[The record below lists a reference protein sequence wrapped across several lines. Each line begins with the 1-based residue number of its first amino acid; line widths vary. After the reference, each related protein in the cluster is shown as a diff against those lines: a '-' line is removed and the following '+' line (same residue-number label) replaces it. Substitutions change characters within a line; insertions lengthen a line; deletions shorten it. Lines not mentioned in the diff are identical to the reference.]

1 MSEGREINW
10 SSQFENLIASE
21 AERARG
27 LAWIHL
33 RSEQKFSF
41 KNNII
46 AIPVIVLS
54 TLAGTASVGSS
65 SLFPEEDQKMGSI
78 AIGLISIGVGILNTI
93 SSYFSFSRRAEA
105 HRIAYLAYS
114 KLFSEIAVE
123 LSLPRHERLDP
134 DKILSELRTTM
145 SRLAETTPTPPQ
157 DVLDSFN
164 RHFKD
169 EDKTI
174 SRPFE
179 TNGLYKIKIYSEA
192 VATPKNIG
200 VSIEDVRQDTQEQ
213 GSEERGSNES
223 VRGTVGSR
231 RNSRATTRS
240 SIGQNQGGIFHR
252 ENGGSSSPSRTSP
265 KPQSQDSSTLSVS

>member
-1 MSEGREINW
+1 MSEERDIHW

-27 LAWIHL
+27 LAWIHM

-65 SLFPEEDQKMGSI
+65 SLFPEDTKLGSI
-78 AIGLISIGVGILNTI
+78 LIGLVSIGVGILNTI
-93 SSYFSFSRRAEA
+93 SSYFSFSRKAES

-123 LSLPRHERLDP
+123 LSLPRHERLQP
-134 DKILSELRTTM
+134 DKILSDLRSSM

-157 DVLDSFN
+157 DILDLFN
-164 RHFKD
+164 RRFKD

-179 TNGLYKIKIYSEA
+179 TNGLHKIKIYSEES
-192 VATPKNIG
+192 ATPLVVKINPMLESDG
-200 VSIEDVRQDTQEQ
+200 RTT
-213 GSEERGSNES
+213 SNE
-223 VRGTVGSR
+223 R
-231 RNSRATTRS
+231 
-240 SIGQNQGGIFHR
+240 SIGETR
-252 ENGGSSSPSRTSP
+252 A
-265 KPQSQDSSTLSVS
+265 DA

>member
-1 MSEGREINW
+1 MSEAREINW
-10 SSQFENLIASE
+10 SSQFESLIASE

-27 LAWIHL
+27 LAWIHM
-33 RSEQKFSF
+33 RSEQKFTF

-65 SLFPEEDQKMGSI
+65 SLFPEGDQKLGSI
-78 AIGLISIGVGILNTI
+78 IIGLVSIGVGILNTI

-123 LSLPRHERLDP
+123 LSLPRHERLEP
-134 DKILSELRTTM
+134 DKILSELRTNM

-157 DVLDSFN
+157 DVLDLFN
-164 RHFKD
+164 VHFKD
-169 EDKTI
+169 EDRSI

-179 TNGLYKIKIYSEA
+179 TNGLYKIKIYSDE
-192 VATPKNIG
+192 VATPKNITL
-200 VSIEDVRQDTQEQ
+200 SLEDVRQTQQESKEGRSLTSNRRDSSPQ
-213 GSEERGSNES
+213 RRRYSGHKNGEDIIRIQSTTEGQSTSSASGTSERVE
-223 VRGTVGSR
+223 
-231 RNSRATTRS
+231 
-240 SIGQNQGGIFHR
+240 R
-252 ENGGSSSPSRTSP
+252 ENSSH
-265 KPQSQDSSTLSVS
+265 LSIP

>member
-1 MSEGREINW
+1 MADDRDIHW

-27 LAWIHL
+27 LAWIHM
-33 RSEQKFSF
+33 RAEQKFSF

-65 SLFPEEDQKMGSI
+65 SLFPDDTKLGSI
-78 AIGLISIGVGILNTI
+78 LIGLVSIGVGILNTI
-93 SSYFSFSRRAEA
+93 SSYFSFSRKAES

-123 LSLPRHERLDP
+123 LSLPRHERLQP
-134 DKILSELRTTM
+134 DKILADLRTSM

-157 DVLDSFN
+157 DILDLFN
-164 RHFKD
+164 KKFKD

-179 TNGLYKIKIYSEA
+179 TNGLHKIKIYSEES
-192 VATPKNIG
+192 ATPSVLKINPMLEADGIT
-200 VSIEDVRQDTQEQ
+200 RT
-213 GSEERGSNES
+213 ES
-223 VRGTVGSR
+223 
-231 RNSRATTRS
+231 
-240 SIGQNQGGIFHR
+240 
-252 ENGGSSSPSRTSP
+252 
-265 KPQSQDSSTLSVS
+265 

>member
-1 MSEGREINW
+1 MTEARDINW
-10 SSQFENLIASE
+10 SSQFETLVASE

-27 LAWIHL
+27 LAWIHM

-65 SLFPEEDQKMGSI
+65 SLFPEGEQKMGSI
-78 AIGLISIGVGILNTI
+78 IIGLVSIGVGILNTI

-105 HRIAYLAYS
+105 HRQAYLAYS

-134 DKILSELRTTM
+134 DKILSDLRTNM

-157 DVLDSFN
+157 DILDLFN
-164 RHFKD
+164 SHFKD

-179 TNGLYKIKIYSEA
+179 TNGLYKIKIYSEDI
-192 VATPKNIG
+192 ATPKNIAIQ
-200 VSIEDVRQDTQEQ
+200 VEDVPSQREETR
-213 GSEERGSNES
+213 EERRSSTS
-223 VRGTVGSR
+223 VRRTSGIR
-231 RNSRATTRS
+231 RNTGSTTGLPEGQDQGRLSGQQGTEDASR
-240 SIGQNQGGIFHR
+240 
-252 ENGGSSSPSRTSP
+252 NGGNPEYA
-265 KPQSQDSSTLSVS
+265 